1 MAYVIKGAMNQIG
14 YTPINATVPD
24 TTKATDLGTI
34 VSGIDPVYGM
44 GEFIYLAGVAST
56 VVGSVVSFDQVAGTT
71 TLNPATGGNAQVAV
85 AMAATVAATFG
96 WYQVRG
102 VAVVKAS
109 GTATVGADVFAQAAT
124 PGSVSSAIVASEQVL
139 NAKFVSAINTP
150 SAGLALCQI
159 EYPFM
164 QGAIT

>member
-1 MAYVIKGAMNQIG
+1 MAYVIKGAMNPIG

-24 TTKATDLGTI
+24 TTKTIDLGTI
-34 VSGIDPVYGM
+34 VTGVDPLYGM
-44 GEFIYLAGVAST
+44 GEFIYLAGVAGT
-56 VVGSVVSFDQVAGTT
+56 VVGSVVNFDQVAGTT
-71 TLNPATGGNAQVAV
+71 TLNPATGGNGQVAV
-85 AMAATVAATFG
+85 AMAATVATTFG

-102 VAVVKAS
+102 VAVVKDS
-109 GTATVGADVFAQAAT
+109 GTATVGADAFAQAST
-124 PGSVSSAIVASEQVL
+124 PGSISSASVPSEQVV